1 MSRSVFV
8 MCQKGGPIF
17 ELAPNPETAA
27 TSDGPSS
34 YHFVL
39 HAALDLVEENA
50 WSNSQ
55 TFLKT
60 IDRYKDLSISAFVSS
75 GGCVLLLMHDNKS
88 DDNVR
93 NFFKEV
99 HELYVKVLLNPFYEW
114 GTAIKSKDFE
124 ARVRVLMK
132 TFVF

>member
-1 MSRSVFV
+1 
-8 MCQKGGPIF
+8 
-17 ELAPNPETAA
+17 
-27 TSDGPSS
+27 
-34 YHFVL
+34 
-39 HAALDLVEENA
+39 
-50 WSNSQ
+50 
-55 TFLKT
+55 
-60 IDRYKDLSISAFVSS
+60 
-75 GGCVLLLMHDNKS
+75 MHDNKS